1 MQKISLCLPYSN
13 PIRGV
18 ARHLV
23 AWEEIWQ
30 NPHEGTPLYFC
41 RFEEKISDKKMNYLF
56 DPKEVFTSACAKS
69 LETKQIKEKKK
80 KGV

>member
-1 MQKISLCLPYSN
+1 MREPPY
-13 PIRGV
+13 IFVDLRKKY
-18 ARHLV
+18 L
-23 AWEEIWQ
+23 I
-30 NPHEGTPLYFC
+30 
-41 RFEEKISDKKMNYLF
+41 KKMNYLF